1 LSGFFSLIGN
11 ILWVILGGFWTAV
24 EWFVAGLIMCVTIIG
39 IPFGIQSFK
48 IAAFTLWP
56 FGRDIRRGTTGAG
69 KFLLNLIWVI
79 FGGWYIALGHLA
91 AALLLAITII
101 GIPFAV
107 QHFKLA
113 GIALA
118 PFGAVIVV

>member
-1 LSGFFSLIGN
+1 MGLISFLGN
-11 ILWVILGGFWTAV
+11 IIWVIFGGFWTAI
-24 EWFVAGLIMCVTIIG
+24 EWLIAGIFMCITIIG

-48 IAAFTLWP
+48 IASFALWP
-56 FGRDIRRGTTGAG
+56 FGRDIQRGTTGVG
-69 KFLLNLIWVI
+69 KLLLNLIWI
-79 FGGWYIALGHLA
+79 LFGGWYIAVGHLVF
-91 AALLLAITII
+91 ALLLAVTII

-118 PFGAVIVV
+118 PFGAIIT